1 MFTPTRYLSPKF
13 VMVGIVAVLC
23 SCIASADSAFSN
35 TFEKSDPRIADG
47 VLNFWTIQQYPD
59 VQNTEA
65 FTENNRL
72 YLVASNQPFARVSLV
87 SPTMEKFGFF
97 ARPVTVTLYNIQL
110 EAKGVPEG
118 EARFKVSLASSPVT
132 AEQAQVVISLRV
144 RAGLLLFGYRT
155 EGFSMKEPPETLSGK
170 QTKSVAAIPVKGV
183 PAKIAL
189 TLGPS
194 SREGFVRYEIYALG
208 DGAPVTGSGSIPLTK
223 AQWGGSDAASVIVDV
238 RRDSQTDIYGSQAK
252 LSLEEITVTR

>member
-1 MFTPTRYLSPKF
+1 MAGLVAFLSPS
-13 VMVGIVAVLC
+13 L
-23 SCIASADSAFSN
+23 ASADSVFTN

-47 VLNFWTIQQYPD
+47 VLNFWTLQQYPD
-59 VQNTEA
+59 VQNTEV

-72 YLVASNQPFARVSLV
+72 NLVAANQPFARVSLV

-97 ARPVTVTLYNIQL
+97 ARPITVTLYNIQL
-110 EAKGVPEG
+110 EAKGVPEN
-118 EARFKVSLASSPVT
+118 EARFKLSLASSPVT

-144 RAGLLLFGYRT
+144 RPGLLLFGYRT

-183 PAKIAL
+183 PTKIAL

-194 SREGFVRYEIYALG
+194 SREGFVRYEIYALS
-208 DGAPVTGSGSIPLTK
+208 DGIPVTGSGNIPLTK
-223 AQWGGSDAASVIVDV
+223 TQWGGSDAASLIVDV
-238 RRDSQTDIYGSQAK
+238 RRDSQTDIYGSHAK
-252 LSLEEITVTR
+252 LSVEEITVTR